1 MENYT
6 SQADFIKRTLNAC
19 KAESY
24 FYGQTSLVWVEGKTD
39 VSFFQSVFPNKKLQF
54 KGIKEKLEANSSL
67 YRYKGERLNNNIA
80 VLRINEENSNCY
92 GVIDRDYNKNNWGK
106 YYPGL
111 EGQVAVTDAADLETT
126 RACADPLSLK
136 AILEQKGYPMDDKDF
151 LSMER
156 SAFQATVKMELL
168 HDIQVSLCNN
178 ENISSKTKEEIRKF
192 TNIACRLSES
202 DVIKNADIYASLLKK
217 GKKPNTSMSDYRKAV
232 ENKYGYGITQ
242 ETIDMVTA
250 KFNEKQSEYMKS
262 NGVLNDKTDVL
273 NALNDKAEP
282 NNQKT
287 SFKKRVLYWQNCKG
301 HTFLR
306 LLLVLASKGE
316 ADDRNTLENDYAKQI
331 EAEIDPYKKQ
341 QMIDAFKQ
349 TDLWSFFD
357 RISKS

>member
-24 FYGQTSLVWVEGKTD
+24 FYGQASLVWVEGKTD
-39 VSFFQSVFPNKKLQF
+39 VSFFQSVFPSKKLQF

-80 VLRINEENSNCY
+80 VLRINEEDSNCY

-151 LSMER
+151 LFMEK

-178 ENISSKTKEEIRKF
+178 ENISSKTKEEIREF

-242 ETIDMVTA
+242 ETIDKVTA
-250 KFNEKQSEYMKS
+250 AFNEGQSKYMEPGK
-262 NGVLNDKTDVL
+262 VLNDKT
-273 NALNDKAEP
+273 EP
-282 NNQKT
+282 NNPNT
-287 SFKKRVLYWQNCKG
+287 PFKERVPYWRNCKG

-331 EAEIDPYKKQ
+331 EVEIDPKKKQ

-357 RISKS
+357 RISKN

>member
-6 SQADFIKRTLNAC
+6 NQADFIKRTLNVC

-67 YRYKGERLNNNIA
+67 YRYKGERLNNNTA

-111 EGQVAVTDAADLETT
+111 EGQVAITDAADLETT

-136 AILEQKGYPMDDKDF
+136 AILEQKGYPMDDEDF
-151 LSMER
+151 LSMEK

-168 HDIQVSLCNN
+168 HDIQVRLCSNQ
-178 ENISSKTKEEIRKF
+178 NISSKAKEEIREF
-192 TNIACRLSES
+192 TNIACRLSDP
-202 DVIKNADIYASLLKK
+202 DVIKNTDIYVSLFKK
-217 GKKPNTSMSDYRKAV
+217 GKKPNTSMSDYKNAV
-232 ENKYGYGITQ
+232 ENKYGYGIAQ
-242 ETIDMVTA
+242 ETIDRVTA
-250 KFNEKQSEYMKS
+250 AFNEGQSKYMEPG
-262 NGVLNDKTDVL
+262 NVLNEKT
-273 NALNDKAEP
+273 EP
-282 NNQKT
+282 NNPNT
-287 SFKKRVLYWQNCKG
+287 PFKERVPCWRNCKG

-316 ADDRNTLENDYAKQI
+316 ADDRNTLENDYAKQV
-331 EAEIDPYKKQ
+331 EAEIDPKKKQ

-357 RISKS
+357 RISKNA